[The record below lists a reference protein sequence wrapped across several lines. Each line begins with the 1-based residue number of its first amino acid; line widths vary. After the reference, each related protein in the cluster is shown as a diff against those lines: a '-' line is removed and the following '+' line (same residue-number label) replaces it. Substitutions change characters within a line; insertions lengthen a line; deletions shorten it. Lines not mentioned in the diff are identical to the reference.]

1 MPYEYVGYTYFK
13 GMRRMARG
21 GRRPG
26 AGRKQIDPQGAAI
39 VPVRFT
45 QDDWEAINRAG
56 KRFNLKGSQIIRTAV
71 QYWLGWAQYPY
82 LHVAWLTCLIAILI
96 KRIEGRSGQK
106 WIVDPETGAA
116 VREEIGYLIGSLAP
130 EAKEQH
136 VASPEFRRITEHLIT
151 ITVEL
156 CREPQSQLAPVLGED
171 DWATLALIAR
181 GLGPSLLRKM
191 TAKVTIKEIPVAR
204 HKRRQKR

>member
-1 MPYEYVGYTYFK
+1 
-13 GMRRMARG
+13 MARG

-26 AGRKQIDPQGAAI
+26 AGRKPIASRGGAI

-45 QDDWEAINRAG
+45 KDDWEAINRAG
-56 KRFNLKGSQIIRTAV
+56 KKFNFKSSQVIRTAV
-71 QYWLGWAQYPY
+71 KYWLGFTQYPED
-82 LHVAWLTCLIAILI
+82 HVALLTCLITILI
-96 KRIEGRSGQK
+96 KRIEERSGRK
-106 WIVDPETGAA
+106 WIVDPKTGAA
-116 VREEIGYLIGSLAP
+116 VREEIGYLIGSIAP

-136 VASPEFRRITEHLIT
+136 VVSPEFRRITEHLIT

-191 TAKVTIKEIPVAR
+191 TAKVTIKEIPAAP
-204 HKRRQKR
+204 KGRQKR